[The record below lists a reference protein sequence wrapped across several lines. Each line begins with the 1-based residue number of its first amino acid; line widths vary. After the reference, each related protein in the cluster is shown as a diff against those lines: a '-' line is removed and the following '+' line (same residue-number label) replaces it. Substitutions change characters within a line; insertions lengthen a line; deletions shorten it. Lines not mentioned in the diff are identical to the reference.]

1 METGPTLSDLH
12 EARTAA
18 GLSME
23 TLANQLGVTRQAV
36 SQWEKGTTTPTGP
49 ARRLLSHILG
59 LPLDTIDAW
68 FAREEKAA

>member
-1 METGPTLSDLH
+1 
-12 EARTAA
+12 
-18 GLSME
+18 ME

-49 ARRLLSHILG
+49 ARRLLSQILG